1 MARIKH
7 IALSSEDPAK
17 TAAFYQEVFGL
28 TELRR
33 QPADS
38 GAEGV
43 WLPTALLPRFGVEW
57 SAEDDTHLVARYR
70 VDDVELALRCRLDA
84 DDRLAAVTFDR
95 WGDPDE
101 TGTWAM
107 HPFGIDVTGH
117 RTFGGC
123 TVPASGRVGWFHG
136 TDRWADGEFFRY
148 QLTGL
153 RPIDGER

>member
-43 WLPTALLPRFGVEW
+43 WLTDGYIYFAVLKHGSHEAPHMGEGPSTVPGV
-57 SAEDDTHLVARYR
+57 HHIGFY
-70 VDDVELALRCRLDA
+70 VDDLEEACRKIEAADATECSESSKVNRKYKGPQGLMIDLRERGWDEQIRARTQLYELTPADA
-84 DDRLAAVTFDR
+84 K
-95 WGDPDE
+95 
-101 TGTWAM
+101 
-107 HPFGIDVTGH
+107 
-117 RTFGGC
+117 
-123 TVPASGRVGWFHG
+123 
-136 TDRWADGEFFRY
+136 
-148 QLTGL
+148 
-153 RPIDGER
+153 